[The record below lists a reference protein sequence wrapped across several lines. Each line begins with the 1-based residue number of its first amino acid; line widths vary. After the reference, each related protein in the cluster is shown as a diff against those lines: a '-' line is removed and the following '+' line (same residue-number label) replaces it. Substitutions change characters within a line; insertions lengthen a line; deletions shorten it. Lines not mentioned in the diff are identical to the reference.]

1 MNDFKNYD
9 GVVNLFRS
17 VNCIGKENCF
27 FVTFK
32 NNNREGL
39 KYGALGAIG
48 GAVGAGIAAAVS
60 SFSSGVL
67 QGIEAYEGL
76 LFNQTEMGLGIIPL
90 SQNGVQMFLNVDK
103 LEAHPERFVFIPNQ
117 YIESIVVKN
126 FNIFNKKMQK
136 VNIKLTDGYTFY
148 QVARLK
154 EKNVNYQESEFGRF
168 VSRYKKK

>member
-39 KYGALGAIG
+39 KYGAMGAI
-48 GAVGAGIAAAVS
+48 GAGIAAAVS
-60 SFSSGVL
+60 SFSSSML

-90 SQNGVQMFLNVDK
+90 SQKGIQMFLNVDK
-103 LEAHPERFVFIPNQ
+103 LEARPECFIFIPNQ

-154 EKNVNYQESEFGRF
+154 EKSVNYQEAEFKKF
-168 VSRYKKK
+168 MDRYKKR

>member
-1 MNDFKNYD
+1 
-9 GVVNLFRS
+9 
-17 VNCIGKENCF
+17 
-27 FVTFK
+27 
-32 NNNREGL
+32 
-39 KYGALGAIG
+39 
-48 GAVGAGIAAAVS
+48 
-60 SFSSGVL
+60 
-67 QGIEAYEGL
+67 
-76 LFNQTEMGLGIIPL
+76 
-90 SQNGVQMFLNVDK
+90 MFLNVDK